1 MFMKN
6 KVIFG
11 NFKQIKQDGRALQLK
26 NFKSSA
32 FKKIL
37 AFTQQ
42 CLRNRRAIMTKSDL
56 NKLIQ
61 KLLLR
66 DKY

>member
-1 MFMKN
+1 MFTKN

-11 NFKQIKQDGRALQLK
+11 NFKQIKQDGRAMQLK

-37 AFTQQ
+37 ALTQQ
-42 CLRNRRAIMTKSDL
+42 CLRNRRLSR
-56 NKLIQ
+56 Q
-61 KLLLR
+61 KVI
-66 DKY
+66 

>member
-6 KVIFG
+6 KEIFG

-26 NFKSSA
+26 NFK
-32 FKKIL
+32 KIL
-37 AFTQQ
+37 TFTQQ
-42 CLRNRRAIMTKSDL
+42 CLRNRRVIMTKSDL